1 MLNASVAS
9 AQVRVANEW
18 PVTSVGSD
26 HEQARRAED
35 RQFAAMQRTFV
46 DTGGIVT
53 GDQLVDLLR
62 KRASQPI
69 SVLARWIVA
78 REVVSISSRGH
89 LLIPLFQFDARSM
102 ELLACMPPILG
113 ELVGSFDDWELAQWF
128 ATPNAWTDDVAPA
141 EMVFHDG
148 RAVLEAARCD
158 RFLLRG

>member
-1 MLNASVAS
+1 
-9 AQVRVANEW
+9 
-18 PVTSVGSD
+18 
-26 HEQARRAED
+26 
-35 RQFAAMQRTFV
+35 MQRTFV

-78 REVVSISSRGH
+78 RQVVSLSSRGN
-89 LLIPLFQFDARSM
+89 LLIPLFQFDVRSM
-102 ELLACMPPILG
+102 ALLVCMQPILG
-113 ELVGSFDDWELAQWF
+113 ELVGAFDDWELAQWF
-128 ATPNAWTDDVAPA
+128 ATPNTLTDDLAPA
-141 EMVFHDG
+141 EMVRHEE